1 MRILGYII
9 TTVVFINTPILLSY
23 GKERLGALAIVLA
36 VAFLLLW
43 LKLNILPVRDG
54 HKTGIRLK
62 ALIGARP
69 ILLSFVCASI
79 FQVLFL
85 PISYGHFRSAGIEQ
99 YVLIGNIIFSLCCL
113 FLMYLNGI
121 IRLCACSKSVSIAN
135 KLILVFTLS
144 VPILGAVMWLPASG
158 KVKRE
163 YKSGAERAL
172 WERTLP
178 ENDACRTRYPL
189 LMLHG
194 IGFRDMAIMNYWGRI
209 PRYLKRFGAE
219 IYYGNQ
225 EGIGTVST
233 SGADVAARIDEIRA
247 ETGAEKVNIIAHSK
261 GGLDARYAIS
271 GAGKGAKVASLTTMN
286 TPHRGVRFADTAT
299 KLRLPIYLRLAKVF
313 NAIFRKFGDAV
324 PDFYGST
331 MQFRTDEALA
341 FNEQYPDDPQVYYQ
355 SYTSVMSRPS
365 SDSLLAP
372 SYYLIKRLGEE
383 NDGLVSVDS
392 ATWGNFRGVFRN
404 EQSKRG
410 ISHADIVDM
419 HREDYAGFNVLDTY
433 INIVADLKE
442 RGF

>member
-1 MRILGYII
+1 MRILGYTIATI
-9 TTVVFINTPILLSY
+9 VFINAPILLSY
-23 GKERLGALAIVLA
+23 SKDRLGVLA
-36 VAFLLLW
+36 VALAIAFLLVW
-43 LKLNILPVRDG
+43 VKLNVIPVLDG
-54 HKTGIRLK
+54 HKTGLRLK
-62 ALIGARP
+62 MLIGARP

-79 FQVLFL
+79 FQALFL
-85 PISYGHFRSAGIEQ
+85 PIGYGYFQSAGIEQ
-99 YVLIGNIIFSLCCL
+99 YVLIGNIVFSLGCL
-113 FLMYLNGI
+113 FLMYLGGM

-135 KLILVFTLS
+135 KLIIVLTLS
-144 VPILGAVMWLPASG
+144 VPILGAIMWIPASG

-163 YKSGAERAL
+163 YRSGVERAL

-178 ENDACRTRYPL
+178 EDDACRTRYPL

-194 IGFRDMAIMNYWGRI
+194 IGFRDIPIINYWGRI

-225 EGIGTVST
+225 EGIGTIT
-233 SGADVAARIDEIRA
+233 TAGADVAARIDEICA

-271 GAGKGAKVASLTTMN
+271 GLGKGAKVASLTTMN
-286 TPHRGVRFADTAT
+286 TPHHGVRFADTAT
-299 KLRLPIYLRLAKVF
+299 KLRLPVYLRLAKVF
-313 NAIFRKFGDAV
+313 NAAFRTFGDAA

-331 MQFRTDEALA
+331 RQFRTDEALA
-341 FNEQYPDDPQVYYQ
+341 FNEQHPDDPQVYYQ

-372 SYYLIKRLGEE
+372 SFYLIKRLGEE

-392 ATWGNFRGVFRN
+392 ARWGNFRGVFRN
-404 EQSKRG
+404 EQGKRG

-419 HREDYAGFNVLDTY
+419 HREDYKGFNVIDAY
-433 INIVADLKE
+433 INIVSELKE